1 MRESRPVS
9 GGVCSLSRTASEIAT
24 VEPNL
29 KKRCLLSV
37 WTEGRVSGST
47 KNSVQLMLSF
57 PMTLP
62 SPTPAAEAPT
72 RGRGAGA
79 LFIPQRVL
87 GVSLTLTVLSWTDWS
102 GPSN

>member
-1 MRESRPVS
+1 MRPDLTSRRTQAQVRESRPVS

-47 KNSVQLMLSF
+47 K
-57 PMTLP
+57 
-62 SPTPAAEAPT
+62 
-72 RGRGAGA
+72 
-79 LFIPQRVL
+79 
-87 GVSLTLTVLSWTDWS
+87 TVCS
-102 GPSN
+102 